1 MKSKKLSIAI
11 VSTFIAAMGL
21 TACSAVTAQDRDI
34 VTLTDFEGNQI
45 SINAN
50 TIYNNYKDS
59 DSGIS
64 SFYQAILEV
73 MIRNYFEKSNDS
85 EIKSKLEEFKKLAES
100 DVRGDKE
107 KASENASSNG
117 TSYETEWESI
127 LNSKGVEDEA
137 ELVNKYLYEYEKEE
151 YEDRYF
157 KNHKAELTNEYI
169 GFEKEDNTWNDVND
183 ERHASMYPYHIRHI
197 LVKTSAVASDYV
209 TSEITEAEARKLSAV
224 YTDLVS
230 GKYTFG
236 NIASRLSDDGS
247 SATFGDAG
255 IMTTSTSFV
264 NEFKLG
270 IYAYDTIYGTADATR
285 SNYLGVNGDYRTEGT
300 SIKDKLTSVGLK
312 TVPYNVFTY
321 LGEYADQTKSDSGLQ
336 VNEGVSRYYP
346 RNVMWNAFLNLH
358 NVFVITDESFADFA
372 GETGLSNEDI
382 TATNGFATVAD
393 AANALGAVP
402 TEAET
407 GKTGFRTV
415 PGVGNGHKVL
425 TDELGRVIVGVRS
438 EYGIHF
444 MIMQRSA
451 FELEGTITGFEGG
464 AYTYNDVAI
473 NEYYTTYTPSE
484 ADFPTTSEGKAKV
497 TYVNYLNAEESV
509 YKTRAKEVED
519 QIKSFDPMY
528 DYRVFE
534 ELLANGNI
542 KINDATVAKNIEDY
556 ISYKRQYNEWNDS
569 KTLNESWNSYLDKIS
584 LQYEVRDDANG
595 LDNSERLIR
604 VTCGINFK
612 NYAGENGIW
621 AEGGICHYEK

>member
-21 TACSAVTAQDRDI
+21 TACSAVTAKDKDI
-34 VTLTDFEGNQI
+34 VTLKDFEGNTI
-45 SINAN
+45 SINAD
-50 TIYNNYKDS
+50 TIYNEYKNS

-73 MIRNYFEKSNDS
+73 MIRNYFEKGEG

-107 KASENASSNG
+107 RASENASSNG
-117 TSYETEWESI
+117 TTYETEWESI
-127 LNSKGVEDEA
+127 LNSKGVEDEE
-137 ELVNKYLYEYEKEE
+137 ELYNKYLYEYEKEE

-157 KNHKAELTNEYI
+157 KNHKADLTNEYI
-169 GFEKEDNTWNDVND
+169 GFVDDNGTRSDVND
-183 ERHASMYPYHIRHI
+183 DRHTSMYPYHIRHI
-197 LVKTSAVASDYV
+197 LVKTSAVASDFV
-209 TSEITEAEARKLSAV
+209 TSEITKDEALKLSAV
-224 YTDLVS
+224 YTDLAS

-255 IMTTSTSFV
+255 IMTTATSFV

-270 IYAYDTIYGTADATR
+270 IYAYDTIYGTKDATR
-285 SNYLGVNGDYRTEGT
+285 KNYLQVNSEYRTEGKT
-300 SIKDKLTSVGLK
+300 VAQKLDNIGLK
-312 TVPYNVFTY
+312 TVPFNVFTY
-321 LGEYADQTKSDSGLQ
+321 LGEYADQTKSDTGLQ
-336 VNEGVSRYYP
+336 VNEGVQKYYP

-358 NVFVITDESFADFA
+358 NVFVITDESFADFVN
-372 GETGLSNEDI
+372 ETDANNSNVKAE
-382 TATNGFATVAD
+382 AD
-393 AANALGAVP
+393 KYAAPALA
-402 TEAET
+402 EA
-407 GKTGFRTV
+407 GKTGFRYV
-415 PGVGNGHKVL
+415 PGVAEGHKVL

-444 MIMQRSA
+444 MIMQRSP
-451 FELEGTITGFEGG
+451 FEVSGTIVGFDNNTKE
-464 AYTYNDVAI
+464 YSYNDVKI

-484 ADFPTTSEGKAKV
+484 ADYPKTSDDANKV
-497 TYVNYLNAEESV
+497 TYVNYLNAEQSV
-509 YKTRAKEVED
+509 YSKRAKEVED
-519 QIKSFDPMY
+519 QIKGFDPMY
-528 DYRVFE
+528 DYRIFE
-534 ELLANGNI
+534 ELLEDGNI
-542 KINDATVAKNIEDY
+542 VINDATVAKNIEDY

-584 LQYEVRDDANG
+584 LQYEVRDDADG
-595 LDNSERLIR
+595 LDNSKRLIR

-612 NYAGENGIW
+612 NYTGENGIW